1 MVERIS
7 MAELEDERVLV
18 TGGAGFIGSH
28 IADALVG
35 NNDVTVLDD
44 LSSGRRENVPEEATF
59 IEGDVRDAAALA
71 DAGEADVIFH
81 EAAVVSVA
89 ESVENPQDC
98 HTVTTDGTIQ
108 VLEFARRQDAR
119 VVLASS
125 AAIYGDPESV
135 PITEDAPQK
144 PSSPYGVD
152 KLTADHYTRL
162 YAALYGL
169 PTVALRYFNVYGPG
183 QTAGDYSGVISI
195 FREQAL
201 AGDPLTVHGD
211 GDQTRDFVHVEDV
224 VRANLAAATTDATGE
239 AYHIGTGTET
249 SVLELAE
256 TVREVADSDSAIVHE
271 AAREG
276 DIDRSLADV
285 SKARE
290 QLEYEPSMDLTT
302 GLATLF

>member
-1 MVERIS
+1 
-7 MAELEDERVLV
+7 MAELEGKQVLV

-35 NNDVTVLDD
+35 DNDVTVLDD

-98 HTVTTDGTIQ
+98 HAVTTDGTIQ
-108 VLEFARRQDAR
+108 VLEFARQHDAR

-135 PITEDAPQK
+135 PITEDAPKK

-256 TVREVADSDSAIVHE
+256 TVREVADSDSAIVHV